1 MYVFMRA
8 PKKFKVMTFISRVAC
23 GKHALGI
30 RGTGLKNN
38 LAIMTK
44 HNNEPEMTTFKMEII
59 DSHQR
64 TQN

>member
-8 PKKFKVMTFISRVAC
+8 PKKFKVTTFISRVAC

-38 LAIMTK
+38 PASD
-44 HNNEPEMTTFKMEII
+44 NDDNEPEMTTYKMEII
-59 DSHQR
+59 DSLPPHR
-64 TQN
+64 